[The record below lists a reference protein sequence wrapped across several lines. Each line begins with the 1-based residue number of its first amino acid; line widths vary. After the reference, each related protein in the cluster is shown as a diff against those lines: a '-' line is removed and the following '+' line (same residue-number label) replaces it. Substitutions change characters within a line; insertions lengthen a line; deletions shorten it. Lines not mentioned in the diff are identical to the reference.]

1 MATNKRFYW
10 LKLNESF
17 FDDDIADFIENQD
30 NGKEFLIF
38 YLKLCCK
45 SLKNDGS
52 LIQCIGET
60 FKPYDNI
67 GLARITHTNL
77 KIVDEALKLFLA
89 MGIIEKQATGEL
101 YLTQV
106 KEMTGSECDSAKRV
120 RESRAKNNFK
130 NNNVTEDCYNVTE
143 DCYNVQKCNTESRDK
158 RIELRDKEKDKD
170 CNSYELRACDIV
182 YKKPNIQEVF
192 NFYHEQKLNISP
204 ENFFKY
210 NEVRNWIDKR
220 TGQPIK
226 DWKLAYLAM
235 NEQATPDEHYNEDL
249 TLNDCCFNFTYE
261 EVFK

>member
-101 YLTQV
+101 YLPQV

-120 RESRAKNNFK
+120 RESRARDKFK
-130 NNNVTEDCYNVTE
+130 NNNVTEDCYNVTK

-158 RIELRDKEKDKD
+158 RIELREKKDKD
-170 CNSYELRACDIV
+170 CDGKPSPVFVSPFLIPNYE
-182 YKKPNIQEVF
+182 EVF
-192 NFYHEQKLNISP
+192 NFYHEKKLLIPPERFYKLN
-204 ENFFKY
+204 E
-210 NEVRNWIDKR
+210 RNKWTVNGEPLKN
-220 TGQPIK
+220 
-226 DWKLAYLAM
+226 WKLAYEQLS
-235 NEQATPDEHYNEDL
+235 EQATPDEEYNENL
-249 TLNDCCFNFTYE
+249 TIEDSIFNYTYD
-261 EVFK
+261 